1 MDIRNGGRAERTVSC
16 GNGFKAQ
23 SSNLDLENEDKDWN
37 F

>member
-1 MDIRNGGRAERTVSC
+1 MKTEQKELYHA
-16 GNGFKAQ
+16 GFKAQ